1 MVDELFGYDTDF
13 YLWSQHQAALLREG
27 ALTELDIENLAEE
40 IESLGKS
47 NRRELRSRLEVLI
60 LHLLKWYYQPEG
72 RQMGHSW
79 YDTIEEQRRELRLLL
94 EDSPSLRRQV
104 SDLIQQHYAHTRQKA
119 AKQTKLIL
127 TTFPPT
133 CPWSDEQVLDEDFW
147 PDENS

>member
-1 MVDELFGYDTDF
+1 MADELCGYDTDF

-27 ALTELDIENLAEE
+27 ALTELDSENLAEE

-47 NRRELRSRLEVLI
+47 DRRELRSRLEVLI
-60 LHLLKWYYQPEG
+60 LHLLKWLYQPEG
-72 RQMGHSW
+72 RQTGHSW

-119 AKQTKLIL
+119 ARQTRRTL
-127 TTFPPT
+127 TTFPLT
-133 CPWSDEQVLDEDFW
+133 CPWTEEQVLDEDFW
-147 PDENS
+147 PDE